1 MTITDFSG
9 PVVVFQDGGV
19 LPNDPANQNP
29 DQGPSLFLQATG
41 LLDPRAP
48 YTFYPGMGEGPVG
61 FSSAGVALAAA
72 PAVGWLNARFQ
83 VADWAPGTA
92 STTSIDASSAL
103 TTTSFTLTATSA
115 GNITTG
121 SSCVNPQT
129 GATVTGL
136 WLIDSKPA
144 TIAFGQSG
152 AIAIWDPAHPA
163 IGRAVSISNAGATSL
178 STYSFTVNGYDAYGN
193 PISQTITGLTTT
205 ATIYTSKTYKWV
217 SSVTASAATATT
229 VSIGVA
235 DIYGFPMF
243 SRAVAYTELYW
254 NNTAYTSFTAS
265 ATFSAGTTLT
275 TAGAGDVRGT
285 VNLTGNTASNGTV
298 KMQLWQSVAPADIS
312 TVTGLFGVT
321 PA

>member
-48 YTFYPGMGEGPVG
+48 YTFYPGMGEGPIG

-92 STTSIDASSAL
+92 STTSLDASSAL

-121 SSCVNPQT
+121 SSCVNP
-129 GATVTGL
+129 
-136 WLIDSKPA
+136 
-144 TIAFGQSG
+144 
-152 AIAIWDPAHPA
+152 
-163 IGRAVSISNAGATSL
+163 
-178 STYSFTVNGYDAYGN
+178 
-193 PISQTITGLTTT
+193 
-205 ATIYTSKTYKWV
+205 
-217 SSVTASAATATT
+217 
-229 VSIGVA
+229 
-235 DIYGFPMF
+235 
-243 SRAVAYTELYW
+243 
-254 NNTAYTSFTAS
+254 
-265 ATFSAGTTLT
+265 
-275 TAGAGDVRGT
+275 
-285 VNLTGNTASNGTV
+285 
-298 KMQLWQSVAPADIS
+298 
-312 TVTGLFGVT
+312 
-321 PA
+321 

>member
-1 MTITDFSG
+1 M
-9 PVVVFQDGGV
+9 
-19 LPNDPANQNP
+19 
-29 DQGPSLFLQATG
+29 QATG
-41 LLDPRAP
+41 LLDPRPA
-48 YTFYPGMGEGPVG
+48 YTFYPGAAEGPIG

-72 PAVGWLNARFQ
+72 PALGWLNARFQ
-83 VADWAPGTA
+83 VADYAPGTA
-92 STTSIDASSAL
+92 STTSLDASSAI

-136 WLIDSKPA
+136 WLIDSAP
-144 TIAFGQSG
+144 TYVTFGESG
-152 AIAIWDPAHPA
+152 ALAIWDPAYPA
-163 IGRAVSISNAGATSL
+163 IGRAVSVSNTATSSL
-178 STYSFTVNGYDAYGN
+178 ATYSFTINGYDAYGN
-193 PISQTITGLTTT
+193 PISQTITGLTTSS
-205 ATIYTSKTYKWV
+205 TIYTSKTYKWV
-217 SSVTASAATATT
+217 SSVTATPATTST

-235 DIYGFPMF
+235 DIYGLPMYAG
-243 SRAVAYTELYW
+243 AVAYTDLYW
-254 NNTAYTSFTAS
+254 NNTARTSFTAT

-285 VNLTGNTASNGTV
+285 INLTGNTASNGTV
-298 KMQLWQSVAPADIS
+298 RMQLWQSVNPNNIS